1 MYTGIDYRQNASD
14 CFRLAQEIA
23 ESAKKQMLVRM
34 ARDWFELGRR
44 LRASPVLIHSYSA
57 DRTLEP

>member
-23 ESAKKQMLVRM
+23 DSAKKQMLVRM

-44 LRASPVLIHSYSA
+44 AASLTSANPLVLRRP
-57 DRTLEP
+57 DT